1 MYITLRCADCG
12 KELCGVAR
20 SWIPH
25 NSKEGCTREVDE
37 EDAARFYHYMKE
49 VIPFWKEY
57 SHNQVNKSYKEID
70 NFLQEKIYIAPFGR
84 KLDSCGKVK
93 MPRH

>member
-1 MYITLRCADCG
+1 MYITLRCIDCD
-12 KELCGVAR
+12 KTLCGVTR
-20 SWIPH
+20 SWISH

-37 EDAARFYHYMKE
+37 EDAARFYHYTKE

-70 NFLQEKIYIAPFGR
+70 DFLQNKIYIAPFGQ
-84 KLDSCGKVK
+84 KLDYYGKVK
-93 MPRH
+93 TSRY